1 MKNKQINS
9 FIKSVSDKNYSEAN
23 KQLKS
28 IIENKLLNRIN
39 NHKNFKIFQKT

>member
-23 KQLKS
+23 KQLRS
-28 IIENKLLNRIN
+28 IIENKLLKRIS